1 MENLTVVKLRQLCK
15 DMHIKNYSGLNKANL
30 IRLVGGQE
38 SIIEDKDDV
47 DKMTILELRRLC
59 KSNGLSGYSK
69 LNKSDLLEFV
79 KMNC

>member
-30 IRLVGGQE
+30 IRLVKGYPL
-38 SIIEDKDDV
+38 IIEVKDDV
-47 DKMTILELRRLC
+47 DKMTVLELKQYC
-59 KSNGLSGYSK
+59 KLNGLSGYSK
-69 LNKSDLLEFV
+69 YNKEDLLEFV